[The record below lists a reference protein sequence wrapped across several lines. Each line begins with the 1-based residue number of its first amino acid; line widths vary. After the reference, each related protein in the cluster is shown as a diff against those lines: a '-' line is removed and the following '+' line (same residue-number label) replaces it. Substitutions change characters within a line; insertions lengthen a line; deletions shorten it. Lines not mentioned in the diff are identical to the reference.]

1 MRLTLFHRSLIV
13 LGCILVA
20 APLVVVTAG
29 RSLESMYNSP
39 VMWIP
44 PQSEQRRR
52 FFEFVDDFRAADV
65 ILVSWQGCTVDDER
79 LDRFAAALARADGGH
94 SGVHSGTLFD
104 RVLSGRS
111 SLLALQSPPLELS
124 RRQAMRRLRGSLIGP
139 DDVSCA
145 IAVLTPNGAV
155 RRDTAIAMVRSVLQ
169 DELELS
175 AQQTRVG
182 GTPVIGKAIDDASV
196 HSMLWLSLPSTAVIV
211 LLCGLFLR
219 SWRMILLVLGVGFF
233 GEQLAISLVEL
244 TGHTMNAVF
253 VVMSPLVFVLS
264 ASTGIH
270 LCNYYRDEVDAR
282 GRSGAAERMLR
293 IGWKP
298 CLLSATTT
306 AAGLLS
312 LLVSEITAV
321 RQFAMISAG
330 CVLLTTLLML
340 LTLPGVLQRWPPATR
355 VRSGWTVR
363 WLSRLASVVAGRR
376 TLVAVAGLS
385 VMAAAALGLGRLRT
399 TVQVFDLLTDDH
411 PVIQDHRWLESQVLP
426 LVPVETVAR
435 FDAASPLTLFDRLR
449 LVRQLHASAASGPP
463 ARGATSALTFLPSLP
478 TSNSVRASVQ
488 RTVIAERFSRD
499 RVSLAELGYL
509 RETPEAQSW
518 RITTRVPAFE
528 QVDASA
534 YLSDLAAAHAA
545 VLDRAA
551 ASRDDVSVTV
561 TGVMPVI
568 ESAQQMLL
576 QDLIGSFFTAMLVI
590 AAVIIIALRSVP
602 LGLLAM
608 IPNVFP
614 ICVLFGLMGWMDRPL
629 DIGVMMTASVALG
642 IAVDDTVHFLLYWRR
657 ELAGDTR
664 AAVAVARTITHCGN
678 AITQTTVVCGL
689 GLLVFAWSDFEPT
702 RRFAWMMFLLLSA
715 ALVADLMLLPALLCG
730 RHRKDSRLD
739 QL

>member
-1 MRLTLFHRSLIV
+1 MRLTLFHRSLIA
-13 LGCILVA
+13 LACILVA
-20 APLVVVTAG
+20 APLVVVGAG

-44 PQSEQRRR
+44 PESEERRQ
-52 FFEFVDDFRAADV
+52 FFDFVNDFRTPDV

-79 LDRFAAALARADGGH
+79 LDRFAVTLARADGGH
-94 SGVHSGTLFD
+94 AGVHSEALFD
-104 RVLSGRS
+104 RVLTGRS
-111 SLLALQSPPLELS
+111 SLESLQSPPLELS
-124 RRQAMRRLRGSLIGP
+124 RRQAIERLRGSLIGP
-139 DDVSCA
+139 GDVSCA
-145 IAVLTPNGAV
+145 IAVLTVKGAV
-155 RRDTAIAMVRSVLQ
+155 RRDEAIAMIRSVLQ
-169 DELELS
+169 DELGLS
-175 AQQTRVG
+175 AQQSHIG
-182 GTPVIGKAIDDASV
+182 GAPVIGKAIDDASV

-211 LLCGLFLR
+211 LLCCLFLR

-233 GEQLAISLVEL
+233 GEQLAISLVDL
-244 TGHTMNAVF
+244 TGNTMNAVF

-282 GRSGAAERMLR
+282 GRAGASERMLR

-340 LTLPGVLQRWPPATR
+340 LTLPGVLQRWPPGTR
-355 VRSGWTVR
+355 VRSGWTGN
-363 WLSRLASVVAGRR
+363 WLSRLASVVNRR
-376 TLVAVAGLS
+376 RSLIAFVGLS
-385 VMAAAALGLGRLRT
+385 LMTVAALGLGRLRT
-399 TVQVFDLLTDDH
+399 TVQVFDLLTADH
-411 PVIQDHRWLESQVLP
+411 PVIQDHRWLESQVVP
-426 LVPVETVAR
+426 LVPVETVVR

-449 LVRQLHASAASGPP
+449 LVRQIHASAASQPP

-478 TSNSVRASVQ
+478 TSNSVRASMQ
-488 RTVIAERFSRD
+488 RSVIAERFQRD

-509 RETPEAQSW
+509 RETPETQSW

-534 YLSDLAAAHAA
+534 YLSDLTAAHEA
-545 VLDRAA
+545 VIDRGLAR
-551 ASRDDVSVTV
+551 RDDVSVTV

-568 ESAQQMLL
+568 EGAQQMLL
-576 QDLIGSFFTAMLVI
+576 KDLIGSFFTAMLVI
-590 AAVIIIALRSVP
+590 AAVIIIALRSIR

-614 ICVLFGLMGWMDRPL
+614 IFVLFGGMGWMDRPL

-657 ELAGDTR
+657 ELSGDT
-664 AAVAVARTITHCGN
+664 APAVAVARTMTHCGN

-715 ALVADLMLLPALLCG
+715 ALVADLVLLPALLCG
-730 RHRKDSRLD
+730 RQAKTGKRMAE
-739 QL
+739 